1 MGADGLG
8 GAGSVGQLVGDIE
21 GDLAG
26 MAQQPGLAV
35 ADEHVALDADD
46 GGDVIVPVGA
56 DKLVGGIEDRDGAG
70 FVAVAAG
77 IVALGA
83 PARGCGGANC
93 LDLSVQGRL
102 VILDLD
108 DQGNVGF
115 CGEFKM
121 FF

>member
-1 MGADGLG
+1 
-8 GAGSVGQLVGDIE
+8 
-21 GDLAG
+21 

-35 ADEHVALDADD
+35 AGEHVALDTDD
-46 GGDVIVPVGA
+46 GGDVIVPVGSG
-56 DKLVGGIEDRDGAG
+56 KLVGGIEDRDGAG

-77 IVALGA
+77 IATMGA
-83 PARGCGGANC
+83 PARGCGGADC

-102 VILDLD
+102 VVLDLN

-115 CGEFKM
+115 CGDFEM

>member
-1 MGADGLG
+1 
-8 GAGSVGQLVGDIE
+8 
-21 GDLAG
+21 

-35 ADEHVALDADD
+35 AGEHVALDADD
-46 GGDVIVPVGA
+46 GGDVIVPVGSG
-56 DKLVGGIEDRDGAG
+56 KLVGGIEDRDGAG

-83 PARGCGGANC
+83 PVWVCGGGDS

-102 VILDLD
+102 VVFHLD
-108 DQGNVGF
+108 DEVDAGF
-115 CGEFKM
+115 RGDFEM

>member
-1 MGADGLG
+1 MGADGAG

-21 GDLAG
+21 SGLAG

-35 ADEHVALDADD
+35 AGEHVALDADD
-46 GGDVIVPVGA
+46 GGDVIVPVGSG
-56 DKLVGGIEDRDGAG
+56 KFVGGIEDRDGAG

-83 PARGCGGANC
+83 PARGCGGADR

-102 VILDLD
+102 VVLDLD

-115 CGEFKM
+115 RGDFEV